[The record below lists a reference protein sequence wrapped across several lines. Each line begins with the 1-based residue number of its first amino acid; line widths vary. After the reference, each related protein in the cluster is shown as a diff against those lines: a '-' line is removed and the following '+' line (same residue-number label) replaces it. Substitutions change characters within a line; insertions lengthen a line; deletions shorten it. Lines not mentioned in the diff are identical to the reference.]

1 MKQSDLNILLLEDDP
16 TTVDLIRHNLLREYP
31 DDPDGLTLRIRA
43 TGRLS
48 NGVSLL
54 QSEKTDLLILDLGLP
69 DSDGLETFI
78 QVATRKFN
86 VPVIIHTANRDPQL
100 EQRSLFRG
108 AQDFIVKGSV
118 TGRELR
124 RRVRAAITRHRFAN
138 STDNALREETGESS
152 IALIAEN
159 PKQHLVL
166 DDYAR
171 RAGIQLRGLR
181 EPAAAVDLVRS
192 WQPRVVLVHH
202 TPPTCDALTAVQAL
216 RSAPD
221 LVDIPIILMLADHDD
236 DVLQKAVEM
245 GVEEILIVPVQQRE
259 LHTRLT
265 SLLIIRNQS
274 RQMERIRRELG
285 HYQQI
290 IGSYFGQKYIEQLKA
305 QFLEGSVSLP
315 DSKEPPIHARPM
327 SVLHVDLRGGF
338 PTLLAETPENLAG
351 ILSSMLNDLMEMII
365 SSNGSVADM
374 SAESLIAV
382 FGYPAAAGA
391 TQETDPAA
399 SSEDADSVGNHAT
412 DAVSCAIKLMQYFE
426 MFLDAGLSPFASD
439 IQFRF
444 RIGVATGPTVAAIA
458 GSFRRRELTLTG
470 QPTLLSRELAE
481 AAAKSEY
488 AVFVSEETRAA
499 MEQTDSGADTEFA
512 DAVALGNERSGYPVA
527 KSRLGGAQA

>member
-16 TTVDLIRHNLLREYP
+16 TAVDLIRHNLLREYP

-54 QSEKTDLLILDLGLP
+54 QSERTDLLILDLGLP

-100 EQRSLFRG
+100 EQRSMFLG

-138 STDNALREETGESS
+138 STDNALREDTSESS

-166 DDYAR
+166 EDYTR
-171 RAGIQLRGLR
+171 RAGIRLRGLR
-181 EPAAAVDLVRS
+181 EPTAAVDLVRS

-202 TPPTCDALTAVQAL
+202 TPPTCDALIVIQAL
-216 RSAPD
+216 RSEPD
-221 LVDIPIILMLADHDD
+221 LVDVPIILMLPDHSDA
-236 DVLQKAVEM
+236 VLQKAVEM

-259 LHTRLT
+259 LHTRLN
-265 SLLIIRNQS
+265 SLLTIRNQS
-274 RQMERIRRELG
+274 RQMERVRRELG

-315 DSKEPPIHARPM
+315 DSNEPPVHARPM

-351 ILSSMLNDLMEMII
+351 ILSSILNDLMEMII

-374 SAESLIAV
+374 SAEGLIAV
-382 FGYPAAAGA
+382 FGYPAAAADA
-391 TQETDPAA
+391 TTTADAHAA
-399 SSEDADSVGNHAT
+399 
-412 DAVSCAIKLMQYFE
+412 DAVSCALKLMQYFE
-426 MFLDAGLSPFASD
+426 MFLDAGLSPFTSD
-439 IQFRF
+439 IRFHF

-481 AAAKSEY
+481 AAAGSEY
-488 AVFVSEETRAA
+488 AVLVSEETRAA
-499 MEQTDSGADTEFA
+499 IKPADSGADTEFA
-512 DAVALGNERSGYPVA
+512 EAVALGDNRSGYPIA
-527 KSRLGGAQA
+527 KSRLGGTGT